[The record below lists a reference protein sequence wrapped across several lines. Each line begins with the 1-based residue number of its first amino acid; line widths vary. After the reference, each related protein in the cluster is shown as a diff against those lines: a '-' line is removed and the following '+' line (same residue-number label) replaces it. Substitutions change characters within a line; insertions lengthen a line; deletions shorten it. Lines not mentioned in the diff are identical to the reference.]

1 LRSIPRRSRLAPPP
15 SRFAVDRLPPVP
27 LSRPS
32 PRQRIPR
39 AFPNLPG
46 HSGRPKD
53 PQNPRAL
60 VSGELLRRG
69 CGRRRLSWLEKGTE
83 ASRPIPVVH
92 LRSDGPNLNSP
103 RPIPAA
109 YWRSNGPRPLPPH
122 PASLPFGPRLSAA
135 RVRAARLAPP
145 VSSSRS
151 LCPPGPAC
159 QPAAPRYPPGPAC
172 QPLRPSCARAPACG
186 SNPAR

>member
-1 LRSIPRRSRLAPPP
+1 MRLIARRSRLAPPP
-15 SRFAVDRLPPVP
+15 SRCAVNRP
-27 LSRPS
+27 LRCPC
-32 PRQRIPR
+32 PDLAPTRRIPR

-92 LRSDGPNLNSP
+92 LRSDGSISNSP
-103 RPIPAA
+103 SPILAA
-109 YWRSNGPRPLPPH
+109 YRRSDGPGPLPPH
-122 PASLPFGPRLSAA
+122 PAPALPAGPACQPPAPALPAGPACQPPTPALPAGPACQPSAPALPAWPRLSAA
-135 RVRAARLAPP
+135 QAAAR
-145 VSSSRS
+145 SR
-151 LCPPGPAC
+151 
-159 QPAAPRYPPGPAC
+159 PRP
-172 QPLRPSCARAPACG
+172 RI
-186 SNPAR
+186 